1 MTDHRIGY
9 TVYNLPAIM
18 DGDIEEIINK
28 LRVEENTERLKE
40 TEL

>member
-1 MTDHRIGY
+1 
-9 TVYNLPAIM
+9 M
-18 DGDIEEIINK
+18 DGDIEDIIDK

>member
-1 MTDHRIGY
+1 MTDHRIGL
-9 TVYNLPAIM
+9 TVYNLTAIM
-18 DGDIEEIINK
+18 DGDIEEIIEK

>member
-1 MTDHRIGY
+1 M
-9 TVYNLPAIM
+9 VPAIM